1 MQAKEAFDFTQAN
14 AKECETI
21 KFQNTQ
27 MWTVNWSV
35 QQFWQ
40 HPNKLF

>member
-27 MWTVNWSV
+27 M
-35 QQFWQ
+35 
-40 HPNKLF
+40 